1 MKWLLAILT
10 VLLLMT
16 QYRLW
21 VGEGSFAEVTRL
33 ERQLDE
39 QQQKN
44 AALARENRQLLR
56 EVRSLKEGTDGVE
69 AKARYDLGLIKEGE
83 TLFIFLDQ
91 DQHKNPGKSQREK
104 E

>member
-21 VGEGSFAEVTRL
+21 VGDGSFAEVTRL
-33 ERQLDE
+33 ERQLND

-44 AALARENRQLLR
+44 AALERENRQLLR

-91 DQHKNPGKSQREK
+91 DKNKAPESQREK
-104 E
+104 Q

>member
-21 VGEGSFAEVTRL
+21 VGDGSFAEVTRL
-33 ERQLDE
+33 ERQLNV

-44 AALARENRQLLR
+44 AALERENRQLLR

-91 DQHKNPGKSQREK
+91 DKNKAPESQREK
-104 E
+104 Q

>member
-10 VLLLMT
+10 AMLLVT

-21 VGEGSFAEVTRL
+21 VGEGSFADVTRL
-33 ERQLDE
+33 ERQLDD
-39 QQQKN
+39 QQKKN
-44 AALARENRQLLR
+44 SALERENRQLLR
-56 EVRSLKEGTDGVE
+56 EVHSLKEGTDGVE

-91 DQHKNPGKSQREK
+91 DKKNPEQSPREK

>member
-1 MKWLLAILT
+1 MRWLLAIL
-10 VLLLMT
+10 VVMLLMT

-21 VGEGSFAEVTRL
+21 VGDGSLAEVARLKRQLAQQQEKNSAL
-33 ERQLDE
+33 ER
-39 QQQKN
+39 
-44 AALARENRQLLR
+44 ANRQLLR

-91 DQHKNPGKSQREK
+91 EEDEK

>member
-33 ERQLDE
+33 ERELNE

-44 AALARENRQLLR
+44 TALARENRHLLR

-91 DQHKNPGKSQREK
+91 DKHKNPAQSQREK

>member
-10 VLLLMT
+10 AILLAT

-21 VGEGSFAEVTRL
+21 VGDGSLAQVTRL
-33 ERQLDE
+33 QRQLA
-39 QQQKN
+39 QQQEKN
-44 AALARENRQLLR
+44 IALKRENRQLLR

-83 TLFIFLDQ
+83 TLFIFLEPDK
-91 DQHKNPGKSQREK
+91 DSEQRTASSNQ
-104 E
+104 

>member
-1 MKWLLAILT
+1 MKWLLGILT
-10 VLLLMT
+10 FILLAT

-21 VGEGSFAEVTRL
+21 VGDGSLAEVTRL
-33 ERQLDE
+33 KRQLA
-39 QQQKN
+39 QQQEKN

-83 TLFIFLDQ
+83 TLFIFLDSEEA
-91 DQHKNPGKSQREK
+91 KK
-104 E
+104 

>member
-1 MKWLLAILT
+1 MKWLLVILSAM
-10 VLLLMT
+10 LLVT

-21 VGEGSFAEVTRL
+21 VGEGSLAEATRL
-33 ERQLDE
+33 KRQLA
-39 QQQKN
+39 QQQEKN

-83 TLFIFLDQ
+83 TLFIFLDA
-91 DQHKNPGKSQREK
+91 DEGKE
-104 E
+104 

>member
-16 QYRLW
+16 QFRLW

-33 ERQLDE
+33 ERQLNE

-44 AALARENRQLLR
+44 AALERENRLLLR

-83 TLFIFLDQ
+83 TLFIFLDPKKQ
-91 DQHKNPGKSQREK
+91 SSRGDK
-104 E
+104 ERQKE

>member
-10 VLLLMT
+10 IILLTT

-21 VGEGSFAEVTRL
+21 VGEGSLAEVTRL
-33 ERQLDE
+33 KRQLD
-39 QQQKN
+39 QQQEKN

-56 EVRSLKEGTDGVE
+56 EVRSLKVGTDGVE

-83 TLFIFLDQ
+83 TLFIFLDSEE
-91 DQHKNPGKSQREK
+91 GKK
-104 E
+104 

>member
-10 VLLLMT
+10 VMLLVT

-21 VGEGSFAEVTRL
+21 VGEGSFADVARL
-33 ERQLDE
+33 ERQLED
-39 QQQKN
+39 QQKKN
-44 AALARENRQLLR
+44 SALERENRQLLR

-69 AKARYDLGLIKEGE
+69 AKARYDLGLVKEGE

-91 DQHKNPGKSQREK
+91 DKQKTPEQAQREK

>member
-10 VLLLMT
+10 VMLLMT

-33 ERQLDE
+33 ERQLNT

-44 AALARENRQLLR
+44 VALERENRQLLR

-83 TLFIFLDQ
+83 TLFIFFD
-91 DQHKNPGKSQREK
+91 PEK
-104 E
+104 QQKTGEKK

>member
-10 VLLLMT
+10 AILLAT

-21 VGEGSFAEVTRL
+21 VGPGSLADVARL
-33 ERQLDE
+33 KRQLAE
-39 QQQKN
+39 QQERN
-44 AALARENRQLLR
+44 AALERENRHLLR

-83 TLFIFLDQ
+83 TLFIFLE
-91 DQHKNPGKSQREK
+91 PEEK
-104 E
+104 GDR

>member
-10 VLLLMT
+10 VMLLVT
-16 QYRLW
+16 QYRYW
-21 VGEGSFAEVTRL
+21 VGEGSFADVTRL
-33 ERQLDE
+33 ERQLEE

-44 AALARENRQLLR
+44 AALERENRHLLR

-91 DQHKNPGKSQREK
+91 DKHKNPAQSQREK

>member
-1 MKWLLAILT
+1 MKWLLVILT
-10 VLLLMT
+10 VMLLVT

-21 VGEGSFAEVTRL
+21 VGEGSFADVTRL
-33 ERQLDE
+33 ERQLED

-44 AALARENRQLLR
+44 AALERENRHLLR

-91 DQHKNPGKSQREK
+91 DKHPAQSQREK

>member
-1 MKWLLAILT
+1 MRWLLAIL
-10 VLLLMT
+10 VVMLLMT

-21 VGEGSFAEVTRL
+21 VGDGSLAEVARLKRQLAQQQEKNSAL
-33 ERQLDE
+33 ER
-39 QQQKN
+39 
-44 AALARENRQLLR
+44 ANRQLLR

-91 DQHKNPGKSQREK
+91 EEGEK

>member
-10 VLLLMT
+10 AILLAT

-21 VGEGSFAEVTRL
+21 VGDGSLAQVTRL
-33 ERQLDE
+33 QRQLA
-39 QQQKN
+39 QQQEKN
-44 AALARENRQLLR
+44 IALKRENRQLLR

-83 TLFIFLDQ
+83 TLFIFLEPDKDSEQ
-91 DQHKNPGKSQREK
+91 
-104 E
+104 